1 VDGACHQPRWDKP
14 EPAAQW
20 FKQAAPGRPPPPLRG
35 DQNPFRLHRKAPKRH
50 SPFVEVFAHAPAAR
64 LEQTAVWNKLK
75 EEPSVSHHFDSAA
88 ARADGRINPCDLYAF
103 PAAPGTTALILT
115 VNPDAGRSS
124 PATFWPDALYEFA
137 VASNGGTSQDM
148 ALRVTFTQPG
158 DHGRQQ
164 VRVARADGPAAC
176 NGPAGTPLGEGRTGA
191 VFPLGDDGLA
201 WAGLATDPFSADGAA
216 LSRFFQGLAE
226 GRYTPEVFTD
236 SPSNLFAG
244 RDVTAIAL
252 QLPDAA
258 LGRTRVAL
266 WARINLH
273 SPQRQVS
280 RIGQAMLRPL
290 FYNPFLNDPDTEAEL
305 EALNAGPPAADRH
318 AHGERVR
325 RIARAV
331 ARLAGLPD
339 PEGHA
344 QRVAAAFLPDVLGYR
359 PGQPAIFHPGGGNGR
374 ALGDDAFDIA
384 CAVLAGSALGSASA
398 PRLPTAAF
406 PYLSA
411 PQPAD
416 LPPIADLS
424 RSS

>member
-1 VDGACHQPRWDKP
+1 M
-14 EPAAQW
+14 
-20 FKQAAPGRPPPPLRG
+20 
-35 DQNPFRLHRKAPKRH
+35 
-50 SPFVEVFAHAPAAR
+50 
-64 LEQTAVWNKLK
+64 
-75 EEPSVSHHFDSAA
+75 SHHFDSAA

-124 PATFWPDALYEFA
+124 PPTFRPDAVYEFA
-137 VASNGGTSQDM
+137 VASNGCTSQDM

-164 VRVARADGPAAC
+164 VRVARADGPAVR

-201 WAGLATDPFSADGAA
+201 WAGLAADPFSADGVA

-258 LGRTRVAL
+258 LGRTWVAL

-305 EALNAGPPAADRH
+305 EALNARPPAADRH

-359 PGQPAIFHPGGGNGR
+359 PGQPAIFYPGGGNGR

-416 LPPIADLS
+416 LPAIADLS